1 MKTVRIILLGC
12 LAAVWIVA
20 CGQDTAEPPSPDPMN
35 SLNNEG
41 EGDIVEYS
49 PVEVAVWK
57 VLGKKPSDT
66 TKEELETVTH
76 LPRVAPWTGFSAGFM
91 EQDELDLLAACVNL
105 VELEIEVMQVSNEQ
119 LAVLASLTKLESLK
133 LRENRI
139 TDLSPIAKLTNL
151 KTLDISANPIA
162 DLRLRPVI
170 GLPNL
175 TALNASNI
183 GLTDLR
189 PIADLVNLQQLEL
202 WAPDIDDLSPIA
214 RLVNLQSLRF
224 STGDIDDLTPFA
236 GLINLQHLD
245 LSGNDID
252 NLNPLAG
259 LISLQ
264 HLDLSGNDIDDLTP
278 IVGLVQLETLDLNNN
293 RIVDIQPLLDNR
305 GIGAGDEIQL
315 KANKLSHISRKQ
327 HVPALEARGVTVMW

>member
-12 LAAVWIVA
+12 LAAVWIIA
-20 CGQDTAEPPSPDPMN
+20 CGQDTAEPPSPDPVDL
-35 SLNNEG
+35 LNNEEAG
-41 EGDIVEYS
+41 EGH
-49 PVEVAVWK
+49 PGAVVMALEE
-57 VLGKKPSDT
+57 VLGKNPINA
-66 TKEELETVTH
+66 TKDELATVTY
-76 LPRVAPWTGFSAGFM
+76 LRVRPVFYPFL
-91 EQDELDLLAACVNL
+91 DPHELDLLAACVNL
-105 VELEIEVMQVSNEQ
+105 VELEIVAMGLSNDQ

-133 LRENRI
+133 LRANRI
-139 TDLSPIAKLTNL
+139 TDLSPIARLTNL
-151 KTLDISANPIA
+151 KTLDISSNPIA

-175 TALNASNI
+175 TALSASGI

-189 PIADLVNLQQLEL
+189 PIAELVNLQYLEL
-202 WAPDIDDLSPIA
+202 WAPDIDDISPIA

-236 GLINLQHLD
+236 ELINLQHLD

-252 NLNPLAG
+252 NLTPLAG
-259 LISLQ
+259 LINLR
-264 HLDLSGNDIDDLTP
+264 HLDLSGNDIDDLNP
-278 IVGLVQLETLDLNNN
+278 LVGLVQLETFNLNNN
-293 RIVDIQPLLDNR
+293 RIVDIQPLLDNV

-315 KANKLSHISRKQ
+315 KANKLSHISRNQ